1 MVSRYEPGRLVAS
14 EIHRDCMQILEQKQ
28 WLSFFEKFDGFCE
41 GIALEFAHSFDGERA
56 TVGNLTIRIT
66 EDSLAFVTGLP
77 QIGER
82 YFKTKHFKDKS
93 WVPFISRSRV
103 AAVNWKKGIPR
114 SWLVHPWDELAYL
127 IQKFITCEGRFSII
141 YLYHIKLL
149 QHLRGDCE
157 INMPYFLLQS
167 LSKMAKTVQKQGRNT
182 ERSLYHCG
190 LIKMIIKD
198 ELQKQ
203 NVIWQQFTI
212 ENGFET
218 IKEEEGEEQIL
229 VVTDDEGEVQHPKAT
244 SPKPP
249 MGRRKTRSMVLK
261 EKELEEKDK
270 IFTTYERRTRK
281 RPQVQKGQIQ
291 EKDDE
296 AQQAQYEHIQTLEA
310 QSFENDGFE
319 EQETSTYEQMR
330 VDMEQLI
337 RDMKE
342 EPQMEEVAGTS
353 TSELDR
359 KNKKIRKMK
368 RKIKEIEVLERYI
381 KTENEMLRTQSH
393 KTQEENDTLKKKNKK
408 LQKQN
413 KLISKQA
420 YKWFQ
425 QKKAYKEKYQKMK
438 ALHTAQ
444 ANVETLL
451 QAAEVAEDQ

>member
-1 MVSRYEPGRLVAS
+1 MVSRYEPGKLVTS
-14 EIHRDCMQILEQKQ
+14 EIHRDCIQILEQKQ
-28 WLSFFEKFDGFCE
+28 WIGFFEKFDGSCE
-41 GIALEFAHSFDGERA
+41 EVALEFAHSFDGERA
-56 TVGNLTIRIT
+56 TVGNLTIRIS
-66 EDSLAFVTGLP
+66 EDIIAHVTGLP

-93 WVPFISRSRV
+93 WASFISRSRV

-114 SWLVHPWDELAYL
+114 SWLIHPWDELAYL

-149 QHLRGDCE
+149 QHLKGDCE

-167 LSKMAKTVQKQGRNT
+167 LSKMAKAVQKQGRNT
-182 ERSLYHCG
+182 EKSLYHCG
-190 LIKMIIKD
+190 FIKMIIIY

-203 NVIWQQFTI
+203 NLTWQQFII

-218 IKEEEGEEQIL
+218 IKEEEEEEQIL
-229 VVTDDEGEVQHPKAT
+229 VVTDDEEEIQNPKAT
-244 SPKPP
+244 SSKPP
-249 MGRRKTRSMVLK
+249 MGRRRTRSMVKK
-261 EKELEEKDK
+261 EKEFEEKDK
-270 IFTTYERRTRK
+270 IFTTYERKSRK
-281 RPQVQKGQIQ
+281 RQQVQRGQIQ
-291 EKDDE
+291 ESDDE
-296 AQQAQYEHIQTLEA
+296 AQQAQYAHIQTLEA
-310 QSFENDGFE
+310 QSLENDGFE

-330 VDMEQLI
+330 EDVEQLI
-337 RDMKE
+337 KDMKE
-342 EPQMEEVAGTS
+342 ETQIEEVAGGS
-353 TSELDR
+353 TLELDK
-359 KNKKIRKMK
+359 KNKKIKKMK

-393 KTQEENDTLKKKNKK
+393 KTQEENETLKKKNKK

-425 QKKAYKEKYQKMK
+425 QKKAYKEKYQRMK

-444 ANVETLL
+444 VNVETLL
-451 QAAEVAEDQ
+451 QAAEVAEDH

>member
-1 MVSRYEPGRLVAS
+1 
-14 EIHRDCMQILEQKQ
+14 
-28 WLSFFEKFDGFCE
+28 
-41 GIALEFAHSFDGERA
+41 
-56 TVGNLTIRIT
+56 
-66 EDSLAFVTGLP
+66 
-77 QIGER
+77 
-82 YFKTKHFKDKS
+82 
-93 WVPFISRSRV
+93 
-103 AAVNWKKGIPR
+103 
-114 SWLVHPWDELAYL
+114 
-127 IQKFITCEGRFSII
+127 
-141 YLYHIKLL
+141 
-149 QHLRGDCE
+149 LRGDCE

-167 LSKMAKTVQKQGRNT
+167 LSKMAKTVQKPGRNT

-198 ELQKQ
+198 ELQKK

-229 VVTDDEGEVQHPKAT
+229 VVTDDEGEVQHPKAI
-244 SPKPP
+244 SPKLP
-249 MGRRKTRSMVLK
+249 MGGRKTRSMVLK

-270 IFTTYERRTRK
+270 KFTTYERRTRK

-291 EKDDE
+291 EEDDE

-319 EQETSTYEQMR
+319 EHETSTYEQMR
-330 VDMEQLI
+330 VNMEKLI

-444 ANVETLL
+444 VNVETLL
-451 QAAEVAEDQ
+451 QATEVAEDQ

>member
-1 MVSRYEPGRLVAS
+1 MVSRYEPGKFVVS
-14 EIHRDCMQILEQKQ
+14 EIHKDCMKILEQKQ
-28 WLSFFEKFDGFCE
+28 WLSFFEKFEGFCE
-41 GIALEFAHSFDGERA
+41 GIALDFAYSFDGEKA
-56 TVGNLTIRIT
+56 TVGNFTLRVT
-66 EDSLAFVTGLP
+66 EDSLALIIGLP
-77 QIGER
+77 QTGEK

-103 AAVNWKKGIPR
+103 ASVNWKKGIPR

-182 ERSLYHCG
+182 GRSLYHCG
-190 LIKMIIKD
+190 LIKMIVKN
-198 ELQKQ
+198 ELLKQ
-203 NVIWQQFTI
+203 NMNWQQFTI

-218 IKEEEGEEQIL
+218 IKEEEGEEHIL
-229 VVTDDEGEVQHPKAT
+229 VMTDDEEEVQHPKAT
-244 SPKPP
+244 SPKLPL
-249 MGRRKTRSMVLK
+249 GGRKTRSMVLK
-261 EKELEEKDK
+261 EKELAEKDK

-291 EKDDE
+291 EEDDR

-310 QSFENDGFE
+310 QSFENDDFE
-319 EQETSTYEQMR
+319 VQETPTYAQMK

-337 RDMKE
+337 QDMKE
-342 EPQMEEVAGTS
+342 EPQMEEAAGTS
-353 TSELDR
+353 TTELDR

-368 RKIKEIEVLERYI
+368 RKIKEIEILERYI

-393 KTQEENDTLKKKNKK
+393 RTQEENDSLKKKNKK

-425 QKKAYKEKYQKMK
+425 QKKVYKEKYQKMK
-438 ALHTAQ
+438 ALHTVQ
-444 ANVETLL
+444 TNVETLL